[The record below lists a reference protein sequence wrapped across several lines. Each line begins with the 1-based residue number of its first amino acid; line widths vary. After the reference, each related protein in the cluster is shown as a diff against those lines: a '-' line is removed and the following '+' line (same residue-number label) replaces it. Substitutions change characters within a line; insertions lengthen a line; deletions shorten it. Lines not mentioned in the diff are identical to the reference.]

1 MIGKLRGSRHFH
13 RKTAFAPINIA
24 GRRDTINEMIDTN
37 THDYTREVTAR
48 DTDESAMVKVR
59 RNVNMHL
66 KGQGKMQVSNGRI
79 GKKIYI
85 SRTIDYACDP
95 VALQILQN
103 RLIMNWRKSIYVSK
117 INFNHAAII
126 STLIHVLDFFISASD
141 DSFRAKYYFLNILSF
156 IISLI

>member
-13 RKTAFAPINIA
+13 RKSAFAPINIA

-66 KGQGKMQVSNGRI
+66 KGQGKMQVSNGLHRQ
-79 GKKIYI
+79 KNLYKQNDRLCLRSSRFTNPAKSLNDEMTQIY
-85 SRTIDYACDP
+85 
-95 VALQILQN
+95 L
-103 RLIMNWRKSIYVSK
+103 SI
-117 INFNHAAII
+117 
-126 STLIHVLDFFISASD
+126 
-141 DSFRAKYYFLNILSF
+141 
-156 IISLI
+156 